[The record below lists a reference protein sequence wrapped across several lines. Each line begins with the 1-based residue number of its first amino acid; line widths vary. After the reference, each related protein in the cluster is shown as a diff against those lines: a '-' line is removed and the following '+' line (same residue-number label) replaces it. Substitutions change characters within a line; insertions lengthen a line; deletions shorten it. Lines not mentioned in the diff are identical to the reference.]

1 LKLPFANYVKRH
13 HISRAALSVGVLVA
27 AALFFAAG
35 AVLRL
40 LMGPVS
46 LGPLRG
52 TIADAIRQSLPGITL
67 QYDQAAIEWSQDEG
81 RINLVILGA
90 RLFDSGG
97 RIVAQAPK
105 ADIDLAARPFLSG
118 RFVVQRI
125 TLVGVQLA
133 LVRMQNGGIRLG
145 VEADKGG
152 DDLIQKL
159 SDIINKGGGA
169 STLQSFAVR
178 DARLAIFD
186 EPTGLFLV
194 APRAALSM
202 KARGDAIEAN
212 FDADVEISGR
222 KSHLTADLTLPPK
235 DGPPAGT
242 LTISGLDLR
251 ALGANAPKFAAV
263 KNLPVIAGLT
273 TRFAF
278 APGGKLAR
286 ADFDATAE
294 GDVPFALLKGKV
306 LHVDLLKMSGRYDG
320 LAHHL
325 SVAAADLDAHEIK
338 AQFKGSTTFTYDTD
352 GKLQAV
358 AGDIDA
364 SKLSAEASGILVKPV
379 SFSHVSLAG
388 TYTMG
393 VHRLEVSKAVV
404 TAPSLALEAGGTI
417 LFDEARSPGLVL
429 HGTIAPIPVRTLLNY
444 WPVFAATGAREW
456 IDANVFAGTM
466 GPAEFQTN
474 FAPGDI
480 DQPVLATDALK
491 LTLAMKGVEANY
503 LSGLT
508 HLTGVDG
515 TALLTGDDF
524 SADFTAGRVGN
535 LVVKSGHALI
545 PALHQ
550 HGTVATFSL
559 HADGAMPEI
568 MTLLDMKPLNYA
580 TRFHIDPK
588 TTLGTAGVD
597 MSLRVPMLP
606 DLPVDDVGISVKA
619 AVNGF
624 ALSHGKLRLS
634 DGAVVF
640 DIDNNHLHQTGNAV
654 IADQRFAIDYTEDFK
669 TADAAT
675 SHATVKGLL
684 TPAVRNQLNID
695 IGKIVTGSWPV
706 TAAITA
712 HRGDLIQADATVDLT
727 PATITVPFANLGK
740 PGGEAASARVLV
752 NFTADGN
759 VADQSFR
766 VTGPGLSA
774 NGTASFDRNGV
785 LTRVDF
791 ANVRRGPLNDLGFS
805 LIKGANGDTYD
816 LHGRVLDGSSI
827 GRNASCNAPPGGAK
841 APERPDEK
849 PDGAYRIIAH
859 LDRLALCDDVS
870 LAPFNLDF
878 SGIGEKPSAL
888 SMSGGIGKATITA
901 GLENTAQGRKVTV
914 TAGDTGLLAR
924 ALFSFAGLTGGDLV
938 ITALLPGRATDPDA
952 GANVPDFQGNL
963 AITNFRMVKQSFFA
977 RLFSSVSFTGIADLL
992 QNQGITMDKF
1002 QTAFS
1007 SKNSVVSI
1015 KGAIFSGG
1023 IGGTA
1028 DGYIDRPKNQ
1038 VAVKGSLIPAYSLNS
1053 FVSNVPLLGNLL
1065 ASKKGEGIF
1074 GVTYAMTG
1082 PTDQLDLSI
1091 NPLSMLTPGFLRR
1104 IWEGSLPNASNA
1116 PTNKTL
1122 ASPEG
1127 AASAGTEPAPVLP
1140 TDSPPVTAQAM
1151 PPKAN

>member
-1 LKLPFANYVKRH
+1 MKLPFANYVKRH

-27 AALFFAAG
+27 AILFFAAG
-35 AVLRL
+35 AALRL

-52 TIADAIRQSLPGITL
+52 TIADAIRQALPGITL
-67 QYDQAAIEWSQDEG
+67 QYDQAAIEWSRDQG

-133 LVRMQNGGIRLG
+133 LVRMENGGIRLG
-145 VEADKGG
+145 VEAEKGG
-152 DDLIQKL
+152 EDLIQKL
-159 SDIINKGGGA
+159 SDIINKGGGT

-178 DARLAIFD
+178 DARLAIYD

-194 APRAALSM
+194 APRAALNM
-202 KARGDAIEAN
+202 KAKGDAIEAG

-222 KSHLTADLTLPPK
+222 KSHLTADLVLPPK
-235 DGPPAGT
+235 DGPPSGT

-273 TRFAF
+273 SRFAF
-278 APGGKLAR
+278 GPGGKLAT

-294 GDVPFALLKGKV
+294 GDLPFALLKGKV
-306 LHVDLLKMSGRYDG
+306 LHVDLLKISGRYDG
-320 LAHHL
+320 QAHRL
-325 SVAAADLDAHEIK
+325 SVTAADLDAHEIK
-338 AQFKGSTTFTYDTD
+338 AQFKGDAALTYDAD
-352 GKLQAV
+352 GKLQSV
-358 AGDIDA
+358 AGDLDA
-364 SKLSAEASGILVKPV
+364 SRLALDTPGIFARPV
-379 SFSHVSLAG
+379 SFSGINVAG

-393 VHRLEVSKAVV
+393 LHKLEVSKAVV
-404 TAPSLALEAGGTI
+404 TAPSLALNASGTV
-417 LFDEARSPGLVL
+417 LFDEAKSPGLAL
-429 HGTIAPIPVRTLLNY
+429 HGTVAPIPVRTLLTY

-456 IDANVFAGTM
+456 IDENVLAGTM

-474 FAPGDI
+474 LAPGDI
-480 DQPVLATDALK
+480 DKPVLATDALK

-503 LSGLT
+503 LTGLT
-508 HLTGVDG
+508 HLTGVEG

-580 TRFHIDPK
+580 TRFHIDPR

-624 ALSHGKLRLS
+624 ALTLGKLRLS
-634 DGAVVF
+634 DGAVNF
-640 DIDNNHLHQTGNAV
+640 DIDNNRLRQTGNAM

-669 TADAAT
+669 TADAITSRAT
-675 SHATVKGLL
+675 AKGLL
-684 TPAVRNQLNID
+684 TPAVRNLLNID
-695 IGKIVTGSWPV
+695 IGKIVTGTWPV
-706 TAAITA
+706 TANITA
-712 HRGDLIQADATVDLT
+712 HRGDLIQADATVDLA
-727 PATITVPFANLGK
+727 PAVIIIPFVNLGK
-740 PGGEAASARVLV
+740 SPGEAASARVVV
-752 NFTADGN
+752 NFTPDGH
-759 VADQSFR
+759 VTDQSFR
-766 VTGPGLSA
+766 ITGAGLSA
-774 NGTASFDRNGV
+774 NGTASFDKNGV

-791 ANVRRGPLNDLGFS
+791 ANVRRGALNDLGFT
-805 LIKGANGDTYD
+805 LTKGVGGDTYD

-827 GRNASCNAPPGGAK
+827 GRDASCNAAPGGPK
-841 APERPDEK
+841 APERPEEK
-849 PDGAYRIIAH
+849 PDGSYRIIAH
-859 LDRLALCDDVS
+859 LERLVLCDGQS
-870 LAPFNLDF
+870 LMPFSLDL

-901 GLENTAQGRKVTV
+901 GLESTPQGRKVSFA
-914 TAGDTGLLAR
+914 AGDTGLLAR
-924 ALFSFAGLTGGDLV
+924 ALFSFSGLTGGALEG
-938 ITALLPGRATDPDA
+938 TATLPGRATDPDA
-952 GANVPDFQGNL
+952 GGNTPDFQGTL
-963 AITNFRMVKQSFFA
+963 TVTHFKMVNQSFFT
-977 RLFSSVSFTGIADLL
+977 RLFSAVSFTGVGDLL
-992 QNQGITMDKF
+992 QNQGISMDKAEF
-1002 QTAFS
+1002 PFS
-1007 SKNSVVSI
+1007 SKNNVISI
-1015 KGAIFSGG
+1015 KDAIFAGG
-1023 IGGTA
+1023 VGGSA
-1028 DGYIDRPKNQ
+1028 EGYIDRPRNQ
-1038 VAVKGSLIPAYSLNS
+1038 VAIKGSLVPAYGLNS
-1053 FVSNVPLLGNLL
+1053 IVSNVPLLGDLL

-1082 PTDQLDLSI
+1082 PTDHADISI
-1091 NPLSMLTPGFLRR
+1091 NPLSMLTPGILRR
-1104 IWEGSLPNASNA
+1104 IWEGTIPKASNA
-1116 PTNKTL
+1116 PTNM
-1122 ASPEG
+1122 
-1127 AASAGTEPAPVLP
+1127 AAT
-1140 TDSPPVTAQAM
+1140 PPVT
-1151 PPKAN
+1151 PPPVNGQDSAPKPN